1 MKATVTEMSEMQN
14 TLQFHQALTDV
25 DDSVLIVIDVQ
36 RSFLEKLPKK
46 QVAQL
51 INRISW
57 MVQVA
62 VRLNV
67 PIVATAEDISEEG
80 TNVAQIADFFPDG
93 TKEHNKMSFGLA
105 GDAAILSA
113 VEKTHRNTA
122 VIVGL
127 ETDVCV
133 MQSALGLLQKGFR
146 VVVLAD
152 ATASP
157 GPCHDAGILRMQN
170 AGVIISTVKGTFY
183 EWTRTVDF
191 LKEKFYVEMRD
202 NTEPPEG
209 VYI

>member
-1 MKATVTEMSEMQN
+1 MKETILS
-14 TLQFHQALTDV
+14 HQALTDV

-36 RSFLEKLPKK
+36 QPFLEKMPKE
-46 QVAQL
+46 QVTPI

-57 MVQVA
+57 MVQIA
-62 VRLNV
+62 VKLNV
-67 PIVATAEDISEEG
+67 PIVATAEDIPECG
-80 TNVAQIADFFPDG
+80 RNIPQIADCFPEG
-93 TKEHNKMSFGLA
+93 TKEYNKMSHGLA
-105 GDAAILSA
+105 GDPVILSA
-113 VEKTHRNTA
+113 VEKTNRKTA
-122 VIVGL
+122 VILGL

-146 VVVLAD
+146 VVVLSD

-191 LKEKFYVEMRD
+191 AMANFDAEIYESA
-202 NTEPPEG
+202 PPKG

>member
-1 MKATVTEMSEMQN
+1 MQN
-14 TLQFHQALTDV
+14 TILSHQALTDV

-36 RSFLEKLPKK
+36 QSFLEKLPKE
-46 QVAQL
+46 QVKPL

-57 MVQVA
+57 MVQAA

-67 PIVATAEDISEEG
+67 PIIATAEDIPEEG
-80 TNVAQIADFFPDG
+80 TNIAQIANFFPEG
-93 TKEHNKMSFGLA
+93 TKEHNKMSFGLV
-105 GDAAILSA
+105 GDPAILSA
-113 VEKTHRNTA
+113 VEETNRKTA

-146 VVVLAD
+146 VVVLSD
-152 ATASP
+152 TTASP
-157 GPCHDAGILRMQN
+157 GPCHEAGIVRMQN
-170 AGVIISTVKGTFY
+170 AGAIISTVKGTFY

>member
-1 MKATVTEMSEMQN
+1 MQN
-14 TLQFHQALTDV
+14 TILNHQALTNA

-36 RSFLEKLPKK
+36 QSFLDKMLKEHMQPI
-46 QVAQL
+46 

-57 MVQVA
+57 MVQMA
-62 VRLNV
+62 VKLNI
-67 PIVATAEDISEEG
+67 PIVVTAEDIPEEG
-80 TNVAQIADFFPDG
+80 SNISQIANFFPDG
-93 TKEHNKMSFGLA
+93 TKEHNKMSHGLT
-105 GDAAILSA
+105 GDPVILSA
-113 VEKTHRNTA
+113 VEETSRKTA

-133 MQSALGLLQKGFR
+133 MQSALGLLQNGFR
-146 VVVLAD
+146 VVVLSD

-157 GPCHDAGILRMQN
+157 GPCHDAGIVRMQN

-191 LKEKFYVEMRD
+191 LKTSFYTEMCE
-202 NTEPPEG
+202 TAQPEG